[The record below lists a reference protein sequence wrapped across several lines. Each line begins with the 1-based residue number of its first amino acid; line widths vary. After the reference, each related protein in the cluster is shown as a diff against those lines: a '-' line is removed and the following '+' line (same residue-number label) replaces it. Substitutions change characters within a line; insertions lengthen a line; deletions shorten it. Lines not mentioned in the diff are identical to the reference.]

1 MRRSAP
7 RPVAA
12 ALGALRREAEP
23 ATVLARVQA
32 CWAETV
38 GPAIAGEAEPVAER
52 GGTLTV
58 ACRSAGWAQELQL
71 LSRDLVERLNEAL
84 EGAGS
89 GPLAELRVRGGGDP
103 G

>member
-12 ALGALRREAEP
+12 ALGELRRETEP

-32 CWAETV
+32 CWAQTV
-38 GPAIAGEAEPVAER
+38 GPAIAAEAAPIAER

-58 ACRSAGWAQELQL
+58 ACRSAVWAQELQL
-71 LSRDLVERLNEAL
+71 RNRDLVGRLNEAL
-84 EGAGS
+84 GGTES
-89 GPLAELRVRGGGDP
+89 GPLADLRVSGGRHP